1 MKLRGP
7 MTRVDVAASLIIII
21 AVSVAAAFM
30 IHRTLTYCSYGGGP
44 PPPCS
49 HPTDYP
55 LAFRLG
61 IVAAGLVI
69 AALVILIRHR
79 QRVTK

>member
-1 MKLRGP
+1 VKVRCHLAP
-7 MTRVDVAASLIIII
+7 IDVAASVSVV
-21 AVSVAAAFM
+21 AVSAVVAF
-30 IHRTLTYCSYGGGP
+30 IVHRTLIYCSYGGGP

-61 IVAAGLVI
+61 IVGVGLVI
-69 AALVILIRHR
+69 AGLIVLIRR
-79 QRVTK
+79 RRST

>member
-1 MKLRGP
+1 MKLRDQVAP
-7 MTRVDVAASLIIII
+7 IDVAASVIVV
-21 AVSVAAAFM
+21 AVSAVVAF
-30 IHRTLTYCSYGGGP
+30 IVHRTLVYCSYGGGP

-61 IVAAGLVI
+61 IMGVGLVI
-69 AALVILIRHR
+69 AGLIVLIRHR
-79 QRVTK
+79 SSN